1 MDILNSIPFVL
12 DADRIM
18 AETHVEPGSED
29 AAELLALIDRA
40 REIGRPKAGYA
51 VCFVTGRDGDQV
63 QIDGVSFQSRILA
76 HQLKNVERVFPHV
89 ATCGAE
95 MDRAFP
101 EDGDMVKAFW
111 WDVIKSRLLG
121 AAHDHLNTQV
131 HRQYRLGKTAVMRP
145 GSGDASVWPIEQ
157 QAGLFALL
165 GEVQRDLGVEL
176 LASSLMAPNKT
187 ISGILFPTET
197 DFRSCEVCHR
207 EICPSRHAPFNQALW
222 ETLQHDESAV
232 RI

>member
-1 MDILNSIPFVL
+1 MNILSTIPFTL

-18 AETHVEPGSED
+18 AEAHVETGSDD
-29 AAELLALIDRA
+29 AAELLALIERA
-40 REIGRPKAGYA
+40 RDIGRPKAGYA

-63 QIDGVSFQSRILA
+63 RIDGISFQSRTLA

-95 MDRAFP
+95 MDRAAP
-101 EDGDMVKAFW
+101 ADGDMVKTFW

-121 AAHDHLNTQV
+121 AAHDYLNTHL

-145 GSGDASVWPIEQ
+145 GSGDALVWPIEQ

-165 GEVQRDLGVEL
+165 GAVQRDLGVEL

-207 EICPSRHAPFNQALW
+207 DACPSRQASFNQALW
-222 ETLQHDESAV
+222 DTLQHD
-232 RI
+232 